1 VRGDGPGGLRLEDAK
16 GNEVRGSF
24 LDDLPHVDVPMPRI
38 VPTVTDADVA
48 RDLRAR
54 ADSALRDLCV
64 VMDEAVAK
72 GLQIHFDAVRREPP
86 TYRHLP
92 VGLRVIKIVAA

>member
-1 VRGDGPGGLRLEDAK
+1 
-16 GNEVRGSF
+16 